1 MKIGQLYEFDSIESW
16 AESASNLIYTKSLFF
31 LEQNG
36 QVWIALSGGS
46 TPFPVYSNL
55 AKQIRTLN
63 QDLQSKIHILLVDE
77 RSVPYTD
84 SRNNGTGIERSFNDT
99 NVSLHL
105 MQSPENAPNAAYNY
119 SLYLN
124 SRKIDVLVLGMGED
138 GHTASLFP
146 GTPSLDDTTFGY
158 IVSEA
163 PSKPKTRITM
173 TFPVIEVAEVRIVL
187 LKGKTK
193 RAMLQRLINE
203 DNTNWPIEKVLSDN
217 GSELLWYWTE

>member
-16 AESASNLIYTKSLFF
+16 AESASNLIFTKSLLI

-46 TPFPVYSNL
+46 TPYPVYSNL

-63 QDLQSKIHILLVDE
+63 QDLQSKINILLVDE
-77 RSVPYTD
+77 RSVPCTD
-84 SRNNGTGIERSFNDT
+84 SRNNGAGIDRSFKDT

-146 GTPSLDDTTFGY
+146 GTPSLDDRTFGY

-163 PSKPKTRITM
+163 PVEPKTRITI
-173 TFPVIEVAEVRIVL
+173 TYPVIEDSEIRIVL
-187 LKGKTK
+187 LRGQLK
-193 RAMLQRLINE
+193 RAMLQRLING
-203 DNTNWPIEKVLSDN
+203 DKPGWPIEKIPSDN